1 MDHPTPLQR
10 IATLEGNVNWLKKQL
25 ATPSPA
31 SPQASRSR
39 RRPKGPLPQWT
50 GGSLLLAQLQRRHP
64 EALQAYEQPAALAR
78 DKNGRLSL
86 AVDEAAAPLV
96 FVVTPPDGDALLY
109 PTADAPDW
117 LMEGALIRGLF
128 ALPDDPDG
136 LPLKLEQPARFIAAR
151 QGEEWVFHSKGAL
164 VPTAAS
170 RRQAEEERRQQGRWE
185 ELIRKQAQQ
194 ASDLRALK
202 EQVANLERALQRL
215 CQLHAAVAQPNLQ
228 EP

>member
-10 IATLEGNVNWLKKQL
+10 IATLEGRVAWLEQQQ
-25 ATPSPA
+25 ATPPSAPL
-31 SPQASRSR
+31 QAGTSKR
-39 RRPKGPLPQWT
+39 RLPQWT

-64 EALQAYEQPAALAR
+64 EALQAYEQPAALAT
-78 DKNGRLSL
+78 DKNGRVSL
-86 AVDEAAAPLV
+86 AIDEAAAPFV

-109 PTADAPDW
+109 PAVDAPDW
-117 LMEGALIRGLF
+117 LTETALIRGLF
-128 ALPDDPDG
+128 ALPGDPNG

-151 QGEEWVFHSKGAL
+151 QGEEWVFHSQGAL

-170 RRQAEEERRQQGRWE
+170 RRQAKEDKRQRGLWE

-202 EQVANLERALQRL
+202 EQVANLERAQQRL
-215 CQLHAAVAQPNLQ
+215 CQLHAAVAQPTPE

>member
-10 IATLEGNVNWLKKQL
+10 IATLEGHVAWLEQQM

-31 SPQASRSR
+31 PSQGSRSR
-39 RRPKGPLPQWT
+39 QRLPLWT

-86 AVDEAAAPLV
+86 AIDQAATPFV
-96 FVVTPPDGDALLY
+96 FVVIPPDGDALLY
-109 PTADAPDW
+109 PAVDAPDW
-117 LMEGALIRGLF
+117 LMETALIRGLF
-128 ALPDDPDG
+128 ALPGDPDG

-151 QGEEWVFHSKGAL
+151 QGEEWVFHSQGAL

-170 RRQAEEERRQQGRWE
+170 RRQAEEDRRQRGLWE

-202 EQVANLERALQRL
+202 EQVTNLERALQRL
-215 CQLHAAVAQPNLQ
+215 CQLQDSVARPTPE

>member
-10 IATLEGNVNWLKKQL
+10 IAILEGNVARLEQQQ
-25 ATPSPA
+25 ATSPSAPL
-31 SPQASRSR
+31 QAGTSR
-39 RRPKGPLPQWT
+39 RRLPQWT

-64 EALQAYEQPAALAR
+64 EALYAYEQPAALAT
-78 DKNGRLSL
+78 DKNGRVSL
-86 AVDEAAAPLV
+86 AIDEAAAPFV
-96 FVVTPPDGDALLY
+96 FVVTSPDGDALLY
-109 PTADAPDW
+109 PAVDAPDW
-117 LMEGALIRGLF
+117 LMETALIRGLF
-128 ALPDDPDG
+128 VLPGDPNG

-151 QGEEWVFHSKGAL
+151 QGEEWVFHSQGAL

-170 RRQAEEERRQQGRWE
+170 RRQAEEDRRQRGLWE

-194 ASDLRALK
+194 AGDLRALK

-215 CQLHAAVAQPNLQ
+215 CQLHAAVAQPTPE